1 MSKSRGLRRRLVER
15 KLKLS
20 KIGLLQDSMAIK
32 RRQRRR
38 RLKAQSCTLT
48 SSSSIQ
54 TLGLVDSKE
63 EEHDDASLPAA
74 HVARVA
80 RVARVAQ
87 VAEALLLCNAQLAV
101 VALPLVSDLRSSLV
115 LRLQEEINLANLAH
129 LARYRRIVELSAFS
143 CAVRVV
149 EKNRDQQVV
158 VTGTGTLVMDWA
170 GEPCII
176 STARVLR
183 FIRGYEHTHSTS
195 FLFWVPGQAQ
205 QFPLFFNAGYGTG
218 VFSMPSQVSQA
229 MPMSCYDLALVRGPV
244 VATMLSSIKC
254 LGEESGFGNLCPAQ
268 VPRQM
273 ATFCTLGS
281 SLKAVLIHNGC
292 ANAVSRYCLQVKLF
306 NLAEDMFAK
315 TQEPSLLSCK
325 VNVFEGASGGSLFG
339 FSSEFPRGMLIGVL
353 SGRRTVFEDLT
364 SDEEQAVSSQA
375 LFVNDVALIDLMR
388 RADSS
393 ASSDA
398 LIKSPELHVP
408 RDVFMYRLS
417 SPRL

>member
-1 MSKSRGLRRRLVER
+1 MSKSRGVRRRSVER

-20 KIGLLQDSMAIK
+20 KIGLLQDSMAMK

-38 RLKAQSCTLT
+38 RLKAQSCTLQT
-48 SSSSIQ
+48 SSSIQ
-54 TLGLVDSKE
+54 TLDHVDSKE
-63 EEHDDASLPAA
+63 EEHDDTSLPAS
-74 HVARVA
+74 HVARMA
-80 RVARVAQ
+80 RMAQ
-87 VAEALLLCNAQLAV
+87 VAEALLSCNAQLAV
-101 VALPLVSDLRSSLV
+101 VALPLVSELRSSLV
-115 LRLQEEINLANLAH
+115 LRLQERTNLAH

-149 EKNRDQQVV
+149 EQNLDQEVV
-158 VTGTGTLVMDWA
+158 VSGTGTLVMDWA

-176 STARVLR
+176 STAHVLR

-205 QFPLFFNAGYGTG
+205 QFPLTFNAGSGAA

-229 MPMSCYDLALVRGPV
+229 MPMSCYDLACVRGPV

-254 LGEESGFGNLCPAQ
+254 LGEEGGLGNLCPAQ

-339 FSSEFPRGMLIGVL
+339 FSSEFPRGILIGVL

-398 LIKSPELHVP
+398 LSKSPELHVP